1 MADSPQRTIEEHAG
15 RMRRSSEERAAREIA
30 QNGEARTRPMTD
42 SEARRQAEQ
51 VHRYRDRHNI
61 R

>member
-1 MADSPQRTIEEHAG
+1 MSDSPQRTIEEHAA
-15 RMRRSSEERAAREIA
+15 RIRRASQERAAREVA
-30 QNGEARTRPMTD
+30 RDGEARTRPLSP

-51 VHRYRDRHNI
+51 AHRYRDRHNI